1 MLLAAIAV
9 VVVLAIGTVT
19 WLAIAD
25 DGGDGSSTASP
36 TVTVPG
42 RLAPATRD
50 GAPGVGDP
58 APDFAL
64 PSLVGTGTVR
74 LSDFRGTPVV
84 LNFWASWC
92 TPCRDEFP
100 LLRAADL
107 GAAGRYQIVG
117 VDSRDQIRADAR
129 AFVKDEQAEWPN
141 GYDGRDS
148 VLRAYGVNGQPQT
161 LFIDA
166 EGTIVSRVAG
176 PLTEQSLAA
185 NLRTLTR

>member
-1 MLLAAIAV
+1 
-9 VVVLAIGTVT
+9 VLAIGIVT
-19 WLAIAD
+19 WLAI
-25 DGGDGSSTASP
+25 DGGEGDESSAVSS

-42 RLAPATRD
+42 QLAPATLD

-64 PSLVGTGTVR
+64 PSLAGTDTVR

-100 LLRAADL
+100 LLRDADL
-107 GAAGRYQIVG
+107 GAAGQYQIVG
-117 VDSRDQIRADAR
+117 VDSRDQVRADAR
-129 AFVKDEQAEWPN
+129 AFVKDERADWPN
-141 GYDGRDS
+141 GYDADGS

-176 PLTEQSLAA
+176 PLTEQSLTA
-185 NLRTLTR
+185 NLRKLSQ